1 MVLIRSSPP
10 NLFLYIFKYEE
21 SIGDGLGNENCR
33 EVGELSFQL
42 HSARLADRV
51 SFSVSKSFIRK
62 TLGCTMNDQDYIDK
76 QRGCEKT
83 KINNIASCRVH

>member
-42 HSARLADRV
+42 HSARLDDRV

-62 TLGCTMNDQDYIDK
+62 TLGCTIYDRGDSVEGI
-76 QRGCEKT
+76 GCEKT
-83 KINNIASCRVH
+83 KINNIASCRAH